1 MRQGKRFT
9 ALILNL
15 VLVFNLT
22 VQVSA
27 AYALQKITAYLN
39 YAITITYIGET
50 QTLRDASGNT
60 VYPISYDGTTYV
72 PVRAVSNMLGIAVNW
87 DQAAQTVTLGGAAE
101 VRDGS
106 DDSGAA
112 APSGQE
118 AITAY
123 INPGITVRYGGEAQ
137 EWKDAAGNTVY
148 PISYEGNT
156 YLPIR
161 AVGDMLGCKV
171 EWDGTTQT
179 VWLGKAGTSPDAEV
193 LGRDH
198 IAYDYAELDWSMAD
212 DGYIRARWTRRLTET
227 VICYV
232 TCDEGFNRWYLPFN
246 EWATIPLTYGSTTYR
261 VSVTPIFDKTQAG
274 SLTEEE
280 WEALDRDPLQALV
293 TAHMTG
299 TDAWHLLSSA
309 FVDYEHAPETRAKAL
324 EITAGCKTDAEKITA
339 VFEYVAGTIQYDFDL
354 RDSNLASEAAGEN
367 MAIVVGQRDFDLD
380 HILASGKA
388 LCDQYAILTAGML
401 RSLGLPC
408 KVVEGS
414 IKTPD
419 GWQGHAWIAVR
430 PETGELD
437 MASLG
442 AGMEPDGEWV
452 RLDPTNGLHVP
463 AVTSDDA
470 IYITKHY
477 Y

>member
-1 MRQGKRFT
+1 MRQGKRFA
-9 ALILNL
+9 ALLLAL
-15 VLVFNLT
+15 VLAFNLT
-22 VQVSA
+22 IRVSA
-27 AYALQKITAYLN
+27 ADTLQEITAHLN
-39 YAITITYIGET
+39 YDITITYIGEA
-50 QTLRDASGNT
+50 QTLRDAGGNT
-60 VYPISYDGTTYV
+60 VYPISYNGITYV

-101 VRDGS
+101 VRDGV
-106 DDSGAA
+106 DAPGAA

-148 PISYEGNT
+148 PISYEGST

-161 AVGDMLGCKV
+161 AVGNILGCKV
-171 EWDGTTQT
+171 EWDGAAQT
-179 VWLGKAGTSPDAEV
+179 VRLGKAGTSPDAEV
-193 LGRDH
+193 LGKDH
-198 IAYDYAELDWSMAD
+198 IAYDYAEIDWSMAD

-232 TCDEGFNRWYLPFN
+232 NCDEGFNGWYLPFN
-246 EWATIPLTYGSTTYR
+246 EWATIPLTNGSTTYR
-261 VSVTPIFDKTQAG
+261 VTVNPIFDKELVS

-293 TAHMTG
+293 TAHMTD

-324 EITAGCKTDAEKITA
+324 EIAADCRTDAEKIAA
-339 VFEYVAGTIQYDFDL
+339 VFKYVAGTIQYDFDL

-367 MAIVVGQRDFDLD
+367 MVIVVGQRDFNLD
-380 HILASGKA
+380 HILSSGKA

-408 KVVEGS
+408 KVAEGS
-414 IKTPD
+414 IKTSD

-437 MASLG
+437 MAALG

-452 RLDPTNGLHVP
+452 RLDPTNGLRVP
-463 AVTSDDA
+463 AVTSDDG
-470 IYITKHY
+470 IYITKRY